1 MAKKVYSAGGKA
13 DFDLVQ
19 DEYKYSID
27 TMLKRFVKNPDTK
40 GKWPIVMVWFYLSS
54 HLNIRMLV

>member
-40 GKWPIVMVWFYLSS
+40 GKWPIVRFDSTCL
-54 HLNIRMLV
+54 HI